1 MKYFLSHI
9 SFCIFIIFSNL
20 TFGKEFNKLFEVN
33 VQMEPAKIPF
43 ESQIDYAFEALLVK
57 LLGQESE
64 VILSKILSENK
75 SEDFLLSYNY
85 SKINELSFL
94 NAKFN
99 QDFVIQ
105 SFRDLTIEFIPQDR
119 PVVLFDVIIDTG
131 FSSPYV
137 LTNSKSEKNIN
148 QSIQNIL
155 EQIGEERGIFLE
167 LPIDTLRP
175 TQYEKLQFEK
185 IQNFYSEYEYD
196 FLETIFIQR
205 QDLNEW
211 VLSDKAVNLSFKNI
225 DLLLEYFQNNLQTNI
240 YKYLSSFRV
249 SNDSYQIEIVFSNVS
264 DKDTFES
271 LIGFLN
277 QNLFVKEFSIKKFVM
292 NTLSLEIESYG
303 QVDQL
308 LSSLLFYNDID
319 DINFDRD
326 LNVIFSRLGT

>member
-1 MKYFLSHI
+1 M
-9 SFCIFIIFSNL
+9 
-20 TFGKEFNKLFEVN
+20 
-33 VQMEPAKIPF
+33 
-43 ESQIDYAFEALLVK
+43 
-57 LLGQESE
+57 
-64 VILSKILSENK
+64 
-75 SEDFLLSYNY
+75 
-85 SKINELSFL
+85 
-94 NAKFN
+94 
-99 QDFVIQ
+99 
-105 SFRDLTIEFIPQDR
+105 
-119 PVVLFDVIIDTG
+119 
-131 FSSPYV
+131 
-137 LTNSKSEKNIN
+137 
-148 QSIQNIL
+148 
-155 EQIGEERGIFLE
+155 E